1 VRLVLDTNVWLDW
14 LVFDDPAIGP
24 LRRAWQAGV
33 IDLAI
38 DGDCEAELERVLGY
52 DLGRR
57 SIDASRQAASLAEC
71 RRLARRVDA
80 AASNTPDSPS
90 FPGEAATLPRCR
102 DPDDQKFLVAALAAG
117 AKALLT
123 KDRALLTLARR
134 APFEILTPEAFAQR
148 HLPG

>member
-1 VRLVLDTNVWLDW
+1 MLDTNVWLDW
-14 LVFDDPAIGP
+14 LVFEDPAIGP
-24 LRRAWQAGV
+24 LRRAWKAGV

-38 DGDCEAELERVLGY
+38 DGACEAELGRVLAY

-57 SIDASRQAASLAEC
+57 SIDVSRQAACLAEC

-80 AASNTPDSPS
+80 AAPNSPG
-90 FPGEAATLPRCR
+90 PAGAAAMLPRCR
-102 DPDDQKFLVAALAAG
+102 DPDDQKFLVAARAAG
-117 AKALLT
+117 AAALLT
-123 KDRALLTLARR
+123 KDRALLELARR